1 MGIDIYCAHALL
13 PVNFFEKKLKVD
25 SYLMFF
31 NPLPHNLLGVI
42 NSMPT
47 GPIEK
52 NKQQLT
58 TGWCMPC
65 QFWWGAFDF
74 KKNSGVIG
82 TVRTSPNVVRNFR

>member
-52 NKQQLT
+52 N
-58 TGWCMPC
+58 
-65 QFWWGAFDF
+65 
-74 KKNSGVIG
+74 
-82 TVRTSPNVVRNFR
+82 